1 VTGMGLSKRIK
12 KILVKVSGEDCFVFY
27 ESRYDFEIMTQ
38 EKICGM
44 VLKKWKIF
52 FLKPVIAPIFSQN
65 ADGRKFTK

>member
-1 VTGMGLSKRIK
+1 VE
-12 KILVKVSGEDCFVFY
+12 KIVSFFY

-44 VLKKWKIF
+44 VLKKWKMF